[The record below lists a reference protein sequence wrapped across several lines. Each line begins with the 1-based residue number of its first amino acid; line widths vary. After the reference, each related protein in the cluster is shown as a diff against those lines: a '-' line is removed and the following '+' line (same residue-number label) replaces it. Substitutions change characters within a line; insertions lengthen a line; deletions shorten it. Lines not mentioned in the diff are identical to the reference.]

1 MVLRLSSMT
10 ARRTGPKHPSLSL
23 CPSLGRGSGT
33 IASMQDLLSLAAA
46 TAAYLVI
53 LWGLGLGV
61 ATWSVTD
68 PHTAVAVGYA
78 RPLQR
83 LAGAVVAVG
92 TAVLAVVLIY
102 RIGDAGGLAFNNPH
116 HRHAVGALV
125 LLPFTPIATKLAGD
139 VAHRGDKDFFPRFPA
154 RWAAGTLLASIVA
167 VPALV
172 LWISFG

>member
-1 MVLRLSSMT
+1 
-10 ARRTGPKHPSLSL
+10 
-23 CPSLGRGSGT
+23 
-33 IASMQDLLSLAAA
+33 MQDLLTLAAVI
-46 TAAYLVI
+46 AAYLVI

-68 PHTAVAVGYA
+68 PHAAVAVGYA

-83 LAGAVVAVG
+83 LAAAVVVAATV
-92 TAVLAVVLIY
+92 VLAAILAH
-102 RIGDAGGLAFNNPH
+102 RIGDAGGLAFNNHH
-116 HRHAVGALV
+116 HRHALGALALV
-125 LLPFTPIATKLAGD
+125 PFTPLATRLAGD

-172 LWISFG
+172 LWIAFG